1 MSHTPNTNAGHGGHR
16 IRPSVIDEIH
26 DQWCRENGYSGTPQA
41 SSTKPQ
47 APATPGL
54 DRSSHPRYNRSQG
67 QASDGPA
74 IDICEGPAM
83 GPRNSAAE
91 ILQVEQH
98 KYPGDRSSRNCR
110 IMVQPEEPTS
120 NKQSTSEQTLK
131 HSGPRYASNRRAS
144 KTIPQ

>member
-1 MSHTPNTNAGHGGHR
+1 MSKKSYTES
-16 IRPSVIDEIH
+16 IKKIH
-26 DQWCRENGYSGTPQA
+26 DEWKRNYPSFVERRNNEQLA
-41 SSTKPQ
+41 SNK
-47 APATPGL
+47 L
-54 DRSSHPRYNRSQG
+54 DSRSSLGYHRSQG
-67 QASDGPA
+67 QARDGQA
-74 IDICEGPAM
+74 IDICGGPLM

-110 IMVQPEEPTS
+110 VMVQPEEPTS

>member
-1 MSHTPNTNAGHGGHR
+1 MSHTRSTNHGGWR
-16 IRPSVIDEIH
+16 VRPSVIDDNHYE
-26 DQWCRENGYSGTPQA
+26 WCKANGRDTSWYKSSKHQA
-41 SSTKPQ
+41 SIKLQ

-54 DRSSHPRYNRSQG
+54 DKSSHPRYNRSQG
-67 QASDGPA
+67 QASDGQA

-110 IMVQPEEPTS
+110 IMVPNPGTNPSLKPQAS
-120 NKQSTSEQTLK
+120 SKASSTAGHEAPSCKSQ
-131 HSGPRYASNRRAS
+131 A
-144 KTIPQ
+144 